1 MTSKPIRIGIIGA
14 GAIAS
19 SVHLPILTRRTDL
32 YSVVSLA
39 DLNLAAVNV
48 LADRFGILNRFASV
62 QKLISAGNID
72 AVAILNSGSHADY
85 VVEALNAGLDVF
97 CEKPL
102 AYTQNEINRIEI
114 ALKKSGRQ
122 LMIGYMKTFDP
133 AVTAAAENISGRPRT
148 VDVLVLHPSGASQLA
163 TTELSVDLSG
173 PPTSLLL
180 TFSTAMHDVQIQA
193 LGEAGANAF
202 GDFYTDIVMGSVI
215 HEFSVLRALDIH
227 ISKIDF
233 VDRWPAPGQSDSVI
247 IHGRTED
254 GVRVTLRWFYLD
266 QYPAYQE
273 EIRWVNESEG
283 HHIIFASPYILRIP
297 TTYTATKR
305 IGLDREE
312 STRHSYV
319 SAFENELVAFH
330 SLTVSGKQQTDPIA
344 AGREDLNISQM
355 IVKKVAAQES
365 IAVGGDIA
373 K

>member
-1 MTSKPIRIGIIGA
+1 MTSRPIRIGIIGA
-14 GAIAS
+14 GAVAS

-48 LADRFGILNRFASV
+48 LADRFGIASRFDSAH
-62 QKLISAGNID
+62 KLISAGNID
-72 AVAILNSGSHADY
+72 AVAILNSGSHADF
-85 VVEALNAGLDVF
+85 VVEALSAGLHVF

-102 AYTQNEINRIEI
+102 AYTQDEINRIEI
-114 ALKKSGRQ
+114 ALKKSGRH

-133 AVTAAAENISGRPRT
+133 AVTAAAKNISGRPRT
-148 VDVLVLHPSGASQLA
+148 VDVLVLHPSVDSQLA
-163 TTELSVDLSG
+163 TTELSIDLPR
-173 PPTSLLL
+173 PPTSLLPI
-180 TFSTAMHDVQIQA
+180 FSAAKRAVQIHA

-202 GDFYTDIVMGSVI
+202 GDLYTDIVMGSVI
-215 HEFSVLRALDIH
+215 HEFSVLRSFNVH
-227 ISKIDF
+227 ITKINF
-233 VDRWPAPGQSDSVI
+233 VDRWPAPDHSESII
-247 IHGRTED
+247 IHGCTED
-254 GVRVTLRWFYLD
+254 GVRVTIRWFYLD

-273 EIRWVNESEG
+273 EVRWVNESEG
-283 HHIIFASPYILRIP
+283 HHIIFASPYILRVP

-312 STRHSYV
+312 STRQSYV
-319 SAFENELVAFH
+319 SSFENELVAFH

-355 IVKKVAAQES
+355 IVKKIAEQES
-365 IAVGGDIA
+365 IAVGGEIA